1 MRHGGLLAWIA
12 PAALVATAAGQETP
26 ATARVELRVMAA
38 TPGRAIVDR
47 GSADGLAVGDRVELR
62 PRGGA
67 PLRGIVADVRERGA
81 TVELDDR
88 RALVAAGTRGD
99 ATVPASRLPKQEP
112 PAPATPPQ
120 QQPQQ
125 PSPAA
130 PAKEPATAAEPAAA
144 PSGAGEA
151 KKWTNRDDG
160 FQQGQ
165 PLLAG
170 MAALRPQQRPARVDG
185 RVWALADFTSA
196 SDGGWSSS
204 FARGGVDLRAENLFG
219 DGGTLRADLET
230 NYDTEPDDGHGTD
243 FLARRL
249 SYTMGGTRFDAQR
262 VEIGR
267 FLQHA
272 MPELGY
278 LDGLE
283 WGRRL
288 ADGDRIGVSAGFM
301 PEPDDDFSTLDD
313 VQAAISYEWVNDPG
327 EQLTLAGAL
336 QQTWHEGQMDRSLLV
351 GRARWL
357 PSGNWDVSASTWV
370 DFYDGEDDAKDQP
383 VEVTQAIVSIV
394 RSFDGGGSLALT
406 GQHVAFPELDRHGEF
421 LPLDATALARTHL
434 DRIALSGRTT
444 PGGAFALH
452 GDLAAFHDE
461 EGNGGSLEAGFDV
474 PLPWFEDARLDVTGF
489 LSLASFADVYGG
501 RVGASDPVGDYPW
514 ECFYELANHRQA
526 GFSASLDDLVQ
537 HRLYFSQSFYEVGGM
552 RLSARVELRV
562 YDDEHSVTGG
572 FSLERSF

>member
-1 MRHGGLLAWIA
+1 MTHGGLLSWIA
-12 PAALVATAAGQETP
+12 PAVLVATAAGQESQEK
-26 ATARVELRVMAA
+26 ARIELRVMAA

-47 GSADGLAVGDRVELR
+47 GSVDGLKVGDAVELR
-62 PRGGA
+62 PRGGT
-67 PLRGIVADVRERGA
+67 PLRGIVADVRERVA

-88 RALVAAGTRGD
+88 GALVAAGTRGD
-99 ATVPASRLPKQEP
+99 ATVPASRLPKPAP
-112 PAPATPPQ
+112 PAPPA
-120 QQPQQ
+120 QP
-125 PSPAA
+125 PAA
-130 PAKEPATAAEPAAA
+130 APTAGEPAKPAEPAAA
-144 PSGAGEA
+144 PAGAGEA
-151 KKWTNRDDG
+151 KKWTNRDAG
-160 FQQGQ
+160 FQQAQ

-170 MAALRPQQRPARVDG
+170 MSALHPAQRPARVDG
-185 RVWALADFTSA
+185 RVWTLADFTSA

-204 FARGGVDLRAENLFG
+204 YARAGVDLRAENLAG

-230 NYDTEPDDGHGTD
+230 NYDTELDDGHGVD

-288 ADGDRIGVSAGFM
+288 EGGHKVAASAGFM
-301 PEPDDDFSTLDD
+301 PEPDDDFGTLDD
-313 VQAAISYEWVNDPG
+313 LQAAVSYEWINDAG

-336 QQTWHEGQMDRSLLV
+336 QQTWHDGQMDRRLAL
-351 GRARWL
+351 GKARWM
-357 PSGNWDVSASTWV
+357 PAGGWDVSAATWV
-370 DFYDGEDDAKDQP
+370 DFYDGDDDAKDES
-383 VEVTQAIVSIV
+383 VELTQGIVSIV
-394 RSFDGGGSLALT
+394 RSFEGGGSLALT
-406 GQHVAFPELDRHGEF
+406 GQHVAFPELERHGEY
-421 LPLDATALARTHL
+421 LPLDATALARSHNE
-434 DRIALSGRTT
+434 RIALSGRTT
-444 PGGAFALH
+444 PGTAIALH
-452 GDLAAFHDE
+452 GDVAAYHDE
-461 EGNGGSLEAGFDV
+461 EGSGGSLEAGFDV
-474 PLPWFEDARLDVTGF
+474 PLPFFADARLDVTGF
-489 LSLASFADVYGG
+489 QSRARYADIYGG

-514 ECFYELANHRQA
+514 EFFYELANHRQA

-537 HRLYFSQSFYEVGGM
+537 HRVFFSQSFLDVGGM
-552 RLSARVELRV
+552 RLSVRVELRV